1 MLTNLSRAASAL
13 TLAGVVA
20 FAAACNK
27 QDATMEDTTTAAAP
41 ATPPAAAMLTVSGVT
56 LGSAIGADH
65 MVPAADSK
73 STFTTTDTIYA
84 SVAHEGMPPSATLVA
99 RWTHESGALVDS
111 TSQVIYPT
119 GPGAT
124 EFHIMKETPWPTGQ
138 YTVEILL
145 DGVQVAS
152 KDFSVEQ

>member
-13 TLAGVVA
+13 ALAGVVA
-20 FAAACNK
+20 IAGACNK
-27 QDATMEDTTTAAAP
+27 QDATMEDSAAVAP
-41 ATPPAAAMLTVSGVT
+41 AASPVAATLTVSGVT
-56 LGSAIGADH
+56 LGSAIGGDH

-73 STFTTTDTIYA
+73 TTFTTTDTIYA

-111 TSQVIYPT
+111 TSQVVYPT

-124 EFHIMKETPWPTGQ
+124 EFHIMKETPWPTGK
-138 YTVEILL
+138 YKVEILL
-145 DGVQVAS
+145 DGAQVAS
-152 KDFSVEQ
+152 KDFEVQ